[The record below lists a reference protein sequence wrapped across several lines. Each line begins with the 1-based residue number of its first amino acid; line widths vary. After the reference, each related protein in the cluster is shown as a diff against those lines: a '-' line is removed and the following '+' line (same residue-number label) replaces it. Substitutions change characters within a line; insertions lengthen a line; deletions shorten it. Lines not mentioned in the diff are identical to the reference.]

1 MYHWWH
7 ISSGNMLS
15 KKFLKA
21 SIDTT
26 ISVSMEAA
34 SRLNALFMIAVC
46 LINILTGAC
55 TPN

>member
-1 MYHWWH
+1 
-7 ISSGNMLS
+7 MLS